1 LFQAGLDII
10 SGVCRSRSRRPDVN
24 DRPKE
29 IGMFLV
35 GLFVG
40 MFIGANVG
48 VVIAGMLMRAKLE
61 QRITRCQAVGP
72 VKSRRHGEPALSK
85 SPRPIV

>member
-1 LFQAGLDII
+1 
-10 SGVCRSRSRRPDVN
+10 
-24 DRPKE
+24 
-29 IGMFLV
+29 MFLM

-61 QRITRCQAVGP
+61 QRITRCQAIAP
-72 VKSRRHGEPALSK
+72 TNHHMSKEPALSK
-85 SPRPIV
+85 APRPFG

>member
-1 LFQAGLDII
+1 
-10 SGVCRSRSRRPDVN
+10 
-24 DRPKE
+24 
-29 IGMFLV
+29 MFLV

-61 QRITRCQAVGP
+61 QRITRCQAVTTTNHHM
-72 VKSRRHGEPALSK
+72 SNESALSK
-85 SPRPIV
+85 VTKPSF

>member
-1 LFQAGLDII
+1 
-10 SGVCRSRSRRPDVN
+10 
-24 DRPKE
+24 
-29 IGMFLV
+29 MFLM

-61 QRITRCQAVGP
+61 QRISRCQTIVATGHQMQ
-72 VKSRRHGEPALSK
+72 KEPAMAK
-85 SPRPIV
+85 SPKPFGQ